1 MKKISALYS
10 KILMEHA
17 KLAWFLV
24 AIVLVTLAWKTPNFR
39 MDASA
44 DSLVLESDR
53 SLQYYRTIKER
64 YGSDDF
70 LVITFTPQQEIFQR
84 DTLNVLASIANDL
97 KQIDGITGV
106 TNLLTVPMLNA
117 DGIDLYNMSDKIR
130 YLSDTQVDLT
140 AAKNHVAQS
149 PLYQDMLLS
158 RDGKTTAMQV
168 DLFIDHEY
176 EDLLAQVNKLRAAK
190 VNNTLSPE
198 DHKLL
203 ESVTLKYRDAGQR
216 ISDRHTKIVADVRN
230 VIDQYR
236 QHGQLYLGGIPMI
249 ASDIMNYIG
258 SDLSI
263 FGIAIVIFLV
273 AMLAFLFRK
282 RRWIVIPML
291 CCVATVIA
299 MFGFLGWMNWPVTV
313 ISSNFV
319 SLLLVIT
326 MSINI
331 HLIVR
336 FNEFLA
342 AQPNDSL
349 KKLVVKTV
357 KAMAEPCFYTTIT
370 TVVAFASLAIS
381 GIRPVIDFG
390 LMMTF
395 GMSIAFLLCFIIF
408 PLCVLVVKKPEVSEV
423 NTERF
428 SGLTQLFANLTAN
441 YGGTVMIMGILLAAF
456 SVTGTLRLE
465 VDNRFIDYF
474 KESTEIYQ
482 GMKTIDTEL
491 GGTTPFDIVIDKGG
505 LQGFKPVP
513 KASKASE
520 VIKPELLESTKPQD
534 TPLPDDFIDEF
545 AEDEFVDEFAEDDF
559 IEGEDPFKN
568 IQTQQAPDPATI
580 HWPDYEQFK
589 QLADIHNF
597 VDSLGETGKVL
608 SLHTTIGV
616 SEQVNRGEIDNF
628 TLQVLPKLVPEDARK
643 QMIDPYF
650 DQDDGQIRIGIR
662 MIESN
667 PDLKRQIF
675 LEDLRKSLVE
685 DYNVADDKL
694 HFTGMLILYNNMLQ
708 SLFQS
713 QIMTLGAVF
722 LAITF
727 MFAVLFRSL
736 YLAVLTIIPNLV
748 SAGAILGVM
757 GWFGIPLDLMTITI
771 AAITIGIAVDDSV
784 HYVVRFK
791 NEFPLVKNYKET
803 MFRCHKTIGQ
813 AMYYTT
819 MTIAVGFS
827 ILALSNFIPSI
838 YFGLFTGL
846 AMIIALVAN
855 LTLLPR
861 LFMTFKP
868 LGKEQA

>member
-10 KILMEHA
+10 KILMDHA

-70 LVITFTPQQEIFQR
+70 LVITFTPHQPLFQR
-84 DTLNVLASIANDL
+84 DTLNVLANIADDL
-97 KQIDGITGV
+97 KKIDGITSV

-117 DGIDLYNMSDKIR
+117 EGIDLYNMSDKIR
-130 YLSDTQVDLT
+130 YLSEPNIDLT
-140 AAKNHVAQS
+140 AAKQHVAQS
-149 PLYQDMLLS
+149 PLYKDMLLS
-158 RDGKTTAMQV
+158 QDGKTTAMQV

-190 VNNTLSPE
+190 VNNTLSPA

-203 ESVTLKYRDAGQR
+203 ESVTQKYRAAGQR
-216 ISDRHTKIVADVRN
+216 ISDRHTKIVADVRSI
-230 VIDQYR
+230 IDQYR
-236 QHGQLYLGGIPMI
+236 EHGQLYLGGIPMI

-258 SDLSI
+258 SDLAI

-291 CCVATVIA
+291 CCVSTVIA

-342 AQPNDSL
+342 SQPNDSL
-349 KKLVVKTV
+349 KTIVVKTV

-408 PLCVLVVKKPEVSEV
+408 PLCALVVKKPEATEV

-428 SGLTQLFANLTAN
+428 SGLTQLFANLTAH
-441 YGGTVMIMGILLAAF
+441 YGGTVMIMAVLLAAF
-456 SVTGTLRLE
+456 SITGTLRLE

-474 KESTEIYQ
+474 KQSTEIYQ

-491 GGTTPFDIVIDKGG
+491 GGTTPFDIIIDKGG
-505 LQGFKPVP
+505 LQGFKPIVTKQVEP
-513 KASKASE
+513 SLSVQSEKKASE
-520 VIKPELLESTKPQD
+520 D
-534 TPLPDDFIDEF
+534 TALPDDFIDEF
-545 AEDEFVDEFAEDDF
+545 ADDDEFVDDFAVDDF
-559 IEGEDPFKN
+559 IEQEDPFKN
-568 IQTQQAPDPATI
+568 IQAQKEPDPATI

-643 QMIDPYF
+643 QMIEPYF

-667 PDLKRQIF
+667 PDLKRQVF

-727 MFAVLFRSL
+727 MFAILFRSL
-736 YLAVLTIIPNLV
+736 YLALLTIIPNFI
-748 SAGAILGVM
+748 SAGAILGAM